1 MHLLPFSGSN
11 VPYRHHDDPLLEEVT
26 EEVTS
31 HLINKKQGMLSQHS
45 YISDPKPGAP
55 SDIDLMQTMM
65 SRIAVLEKQNQL
77 QAKQIQDKVCMLYM

>member
-1 MHLLPFSGSN
+1 MYLLLFSGSN

-26 EEVTS
+26 S
-31 HLINKKQGMLSQHS
+31 HLISKKQGILSQHS

-77 QAKQIQDKVCMLYM
+77 QAKQIQDKVCILYM